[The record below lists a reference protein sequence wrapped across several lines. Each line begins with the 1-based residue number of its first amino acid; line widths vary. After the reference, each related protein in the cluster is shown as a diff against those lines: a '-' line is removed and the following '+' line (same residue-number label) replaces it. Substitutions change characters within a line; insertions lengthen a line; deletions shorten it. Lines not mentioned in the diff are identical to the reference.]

1 MQILMELNWYRQ
13 QAISSLTKTPSDMFQ
28 GSGAKFKTLGK
39 SLLFLMSLISI
50 NQTGFEYWSDPN
62 NRQNGYINWQVDGKQ
77 TSSLYAPAVG
87 PDQGT
92 GGSGV
97 GQRLIPEEPMAL
109 ILNLGISRMFHLSFF
124 FRILKMTHCNWY
136 NTGNWQPVDL
146 STMIFPAEYKI
157 DYIRVYQRTDKK
169 NTGCNPKDYPTA
181 DYINNHMEAYVSAY
195 FFVSFIPFLVE
206 LIHFG
211 YRS

>member
-1 MQILMELNWYRQ
+1 
-13 QAISSLTKTPSDMFQ
+13 
-28 GSGAKFKTLGK
+28 
-39 SLLFLMSLISI
+39 MSLISI

-124 FRILKMTHCNWY
+124 FRILKLTHCNWC
-136 NTGNWQPVDL
+136 NTGNWQPIDL

-195 FFVSFIPFLVE
+195 FFISFFPFRVE
-206 LIHFG
+206 LIYFE

>member
-1 MQILMELNWYRQ
+1 
-13 QAISSLTKTPSDMFQ
+13 MFQ

-39 SLLFLMSLISI
+39 LFLFLVSLISI

-124 FRILKMTHCNWY
+124 SN
-136 NTGNWQPVDL
+136 P
-146 STMIFPAEYKI
+146 E
-157 DYIRVYQRTDKK
+157 TD
-169 NTGCNPKDYPTA
+169 P
-181 DYINNHMEAYVSAY
+181 
-195 FFVSFIPFLVE
+195 L
-206 LIHFG
+206 
-211 YRS
+211 